1 MCNVFD
7 EYSIVANYILWPC
20 KNDYYGDAVTQV
32 SKQAKRPKILRKCIF
47 FYFYCSTCTF
57 QALTAG
63 LLFKLAQLEEG
74 RRYLNYSSKVTND
87 IKKVIKKRSSFLE
100 YDTIESLNATLN
112 LLNPPLTQNV
122 NVTYYCK
129 PIDEGKQNKFI
140 APKGPSL
147 VSKSVNTLLKSNS
160 K

>member
-1 MCNVFD
+1 M
-7 EYSIVANYILWPC
+7 
-20 KNDYYGDAVTQV
+20 
-32 SKQAKRPKILRKCIF
+32 
-47 FYFYCSTCTF
+47 
-57 QALTAG
+57 
-63 LLFKLAQLEEG
+63 
-74 RRYLNYSSKVTND
+74 NYSSKVTND

-147 VSKSVNTLLKSNS
+147 VSKSVNTLLKSKS